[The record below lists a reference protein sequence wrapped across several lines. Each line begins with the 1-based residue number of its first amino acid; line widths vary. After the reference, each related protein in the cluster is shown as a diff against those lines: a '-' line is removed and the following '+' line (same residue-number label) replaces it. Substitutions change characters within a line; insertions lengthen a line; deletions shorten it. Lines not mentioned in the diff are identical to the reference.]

1 MKTIVITGSTRGIGY
16 GLADSFLALDCNIVI
31 SGRKRENVD
40 QAVKRLAEKHP
51 SAGVAGFPCDVRE
64 RAQVQKLWD
73 EAIKRFGQVDIW
85 INNAGISNAMAPAWA
100 LPQDDTEQV
109 IQTNIIGAIQGSSV
123 AITNMLKQ
131 GHGAVYNL
139 EGLGSEKSQH
149 INGMSLYAMTKAA
162 LRYYDDSLFQELK
175 GKPVIAGA
183 IQPGMVVTDLI
194 TAQSAGDEAQ
204 FKQVKWITNII
215 GNSVEE
221 VAPWIAE
228 KVLANT
234 KNGAR
239 FRFMSGGKTMM
250 RFLLAPFSKRDLFKE
265 SDGDSRDYSSESK

>member
-16 GLADSFLALDCNIVI
+16 GLADSFAALGCSIVL
-31 SGRKRENVD
+31 SGRKRENVE

-51 SAGVAGFPCDVRE
+51 SAGIAGFPCDVRE
-64 RAQVQKLWD
+64 LGQVQKLWD
-73 EAIKRFGQVDIW
+73 EAIKQFGQVDIW
-85 INNAGISNAMAPAWA
+85 INNAGISNAMAPAWT
-100 LPQDDTEQV
+100 LPQNDIERV
-109 IQTNIIGAIQGSSV
+109 IQTNIIGAINGCSV
-123 AITNMLKQ
+123 AVTNMLKQ
-131 GHGAVYNL
+131 GHGAVYNM
-139 EGLGSEKSQH
+139 EGLGSEKYRH
-149 INGMSLYAMTKAA
+149 IAGMSLYAMTKAA

-194 TAQSAGDEAQ
+194 TAQSDGNEAQ

-221 VAPWIAE
+221 VTPWIAA

-239 FRFMSGGKTMM
+239 FRFMNTGKTML
-250 RFLLAPFSKRDLFKE
+250 RFLTAPFSKRDLFK
-265 SDGDSRDYSSESK
+265 DFVNH